1 MNSDSDVIVTFV
13 GFNKTT
19 VSELAGETVA
29 TLMNVKVD
37 PRYEVWYNVTNTTIA
52 WEIITK

>member
-1 MNSDSDVIVTFV
+1 MNSDSDVIVTVV